1 MRTIKFRAWS
11 THSDKGHWI
20 HPSQMRI
27 YLDGSQEHHVWDSE
41 WSKGDDGVILM
52 QSTGLFDKNGV
63 EIWEGDV
70 VRGQFQYGDDFGQAT
85 GEIEEIIKVVRW
97 DEGMQ
102 KWPGFQVGE
111 INFGEFPVEVL
122 GNIYETPELL
132 NDPT

>member
-1 MRTIKFRAWS
+1 MRTIKFRAWD
-11 THSDKGHWI
+11 TKRNQWI
-20 HPSQMRI
+20 PADDISVGGDGRI
-27 YLDGSQEHHVWDSE
+27 WLNLELLGWVECPAHI
-41 WSKGDDGVILM
+41 ILM

-122 GNIYETPELL
+122 GNCFENPHLL
-132 NDPT
+132 EQK